1 MSGGSPWST
10 AFWGALH
17 VAVGGTDVHAA
28 SFHVC
33 SLQPLAHYCLHR
45 LTVSPLTQAYTA
57 VWWNEDVKFS
67 KPFPG
72 VREVRVK

>member
-33 SLQPLAHYCLHR
+33 SLQPLIGTRLHGF
-45 LTVSPLTQAYTA
+45 SWPLTQAYTA

>member
-1 MSGGSPWST
+1 MSGGSPWRPFGVRCMWPWVGPIARCVVPCLLIAAIGTLLS
-10 AFWGALH
+10 ALPH
-17 VAVGGTDVHAA
+17 CVA
-28 SFHVC
+28 
-33 SLQPLAHYCLHR
+33 
-45 LTVSPLTQAYTA
+45 TQAYTA